1 MLHVQSLP
9 QKVAGGGSL
18 PAKSKTKSA
27 QDATTSI
34 SNSHSASATARPG
47 SLFSFWS
54 LPQKE
59 AGGGSVPDKNKTK
72 HAQDAATSISTNTS
86 ASATTRPAT
95 DTVDTRT
102 VHGKTKRKYIDES
115 DEQGG
120 VWHRDLLKKL
130 KMGRNIC
137 LLNGGERCWQKFAE
151 VCLMVVNGARAL
163 TFPEF
168 LTEAR
173 KRLALSLLLRC
184 LA

>member
-9 QKVAGGGSL
+9 QKVAGGGSV
-18 PAKSKTKSA
+18 PAKSKTKPA

-34 SNSHSASATARPG
+34 STSHSASATARPG
-47 SLFSFWS
+47 TLFSFWS

-95 DTVDTRT
+95 DTVDTGT

-115 DEQGG
+115 DEQ
-120 VWHRDLLKKL
+120 
-130 KMGRNIC
+130 
-137 LLNGGERCWQKFAE
+137 
-151 VCLMVVNGARAL
+151 
-163 TFPEF
+163 
-168 LTEAR
+168 EA
-173 KRLALSLLLRC
+173 
-184 LA
+184 